1 MIRASAPRTARAAV
15 LFILVAVGAVSAA
28 FAGSLQVDPVRID
41 LSAAEKTAAI
51 TLRNAGAEP
60 IVVQIDA
67 LAWAQELG
75 NDVYTPTSGL
85 LVTPPIVTIPASG
98 EQLVRTAL
106 RGAPEASRETAFRI
120 YFQEVPPP
128 PKPGFRGLQVALRI
142 GIPVFVQP
150 AAGNAAPRPQWRA
163 VRTDAG
169 QVHVSVANDGNG
181 HLKVSALQLFAPG
194 AERALASEELAYV
207 LPGQR
212 REWLIPVA
220 DGAAPARV
228 RLKAST
234 NAGDLDTELPV
245 GAP

>member
-1 MIRASAPRTARAAV
+1 M
-15 LFILVAVGAVSAA
+15 LGAVHAAGAA

-41 LSAAEKTAAI
+41 LSASEKTAAI
-51 TLRNAGAEP
+51 TLRNGGDEP

-75 NDVYTPTSGL
+75 NDVYTPTQGL
-85 LVTPPIVTIPASG
+85 FVTPPIVTIPAGG

-106 RGAPEASRETAFRI
+106 RSAPDASRESAFRI

-150 AAGNAAPRPQWRA
+150 AAGAAAPRPQWSA
-163 VRTDAG
+163 VRTGAG
-169 QVHVSVANDGNG
+169 QIRLSVANEGNG
-181 HLKVSALQLFAPG
+181 HLKVGALALFAPG
-194 AERALASEELAYV
+194 AEPALATEGLAYV

-220 DGAAPARV
+220 AGAAPARV
-228 RLKAST
+228 RLNAST